1 MIWCFQ
7 KLGTNTPFIV
17 IFETLIGICSLQ
29 KLLALL
35 WYIITYF
42 YQGIFLTIVKTSC
55 LIEEI
60 FPIKMVSEDQ
70 ILWRQ
75 QEVGHN
81 GHLNINCEL
90 NYIYFIH
97 NYPSLYGVVSQYA
110 SRFTLEITE
119 EGFVP
124 ILNYSIRL
132 GERIVPQAVLRM
144 ALGNQKLPKD
154 ICELEHFIT
163 LASLVTNHF
172 CAHSLGI
179 LKY

>member
-1 MIWCFQ
+1 M
-7 KLGTNTPFIV
+7 
-17 IFETLIGICSLQ
+17 
-29 KLLALL
+29 
-35 WYIITYF
+35 
-42 YQGIFLTIVKTSC
+42 
-55 LIEEI
+55 
-60 FPIKMVSEDQ
+60 
-70 ILWRQ
+70 
-75 QEVGHN
+75 
-81 GHLNINCEL
+81 
-90 NYIYFIH
+90 
-97 NYPSLYGVVSQYA
+97 VSQYA